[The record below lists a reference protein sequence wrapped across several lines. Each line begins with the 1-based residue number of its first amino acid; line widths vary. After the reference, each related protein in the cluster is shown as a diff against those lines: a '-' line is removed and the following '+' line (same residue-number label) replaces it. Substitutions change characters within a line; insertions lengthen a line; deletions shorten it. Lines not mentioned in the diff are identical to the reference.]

1 MAPKL
6 EELFAR
12 SISAWEKSKPLP
24 PLPPPPRRPARLTN
38 FFLPSSP
45 KLPPGSRSWTP
56 PPPSPEA
63 PPSLSGF
70 TLSPK
75 PPAPLSERS
84 NLQREPSPV
93 SKDIE
98 ERMALLVLENNHL
111 RQCNRG
117 LYQQNSGLREL
128 VREYKECCE
137 EANRAMGN
145 IRAAREAMELIIQD
159 VTANISTYETT
170 RARSRRA
177 ERISSRNRKRFV
189 DENDMGI
196 EVDEV
201 QDVTKCDMEEITV
214 YPYNNM
220 I

>member
-1 MAPKL
+1 MFGIFFGYGEPKAEFPFRKLGFRYKLYPRQLWYKPSLFQIQPHNPIVSTEMAVKL

-12 SISAWEKSKPLP
+12 SIAAWEKNKPLP

-75 PPAPLSERS
+75 QPGPLSGKP
-84 NLQREPSPV
+84 NLQRELPLV

-111 RQCNRG
+111 RQQNRG
-117 LYQQNSGLREL
+117 LYQQNSGLKKL
-128 VREYKECCE
+128 VREYNECYE
-137 EANRAMGN
+137 EANSTMGN
-145 IRAAREAMELIIQD
+145 IKAAREAMELII
-159 VTANISTYETT
+159 
-170 RARSRRA
+170 
-177 ERISSRNRKRFV
+177 
-189 DENDMGI
+189 
-196 EVDEV
+196 
-201 QDVTKCDMEEITV
+201 
-214 YPYNNM
+214 
-220 I
+220 